1 MSLELKIEMLTSTI
15 DALSAVMA
23 QTVANQERLL
33 AGQKDAIEAVKA
45 GNPATA
51 TTRSRK
57 PKAVEAEATEQKN
70 DAPADTASGADDA
83 ASASEGNSAG
93 VDATTATTA
102 ADNSAT
108 TATGTTTSTASAAA
122 EKLTFAVAAKKW
134 LDKETKGSD
143 EYKARGGKIMAI
155 LGNFGA
161 SKMSD
166 ISADDEDKAMF
177 FLKRSVKGLPVTFDA
192 AYDFAGAF
200 DQDEPVAD
208 GGAAADADDDDMFG

>member
-1 MSLELKIEMLTSTI
+1 MSLELKIEELTSTI

-83 ASASEGNSAG
+83 GSASEPAPVEEKSTAE
-93 VDATTATTA
+93 AAPAATAT
-102 ADNSAT
+102 
-108 TATGTTTSTASAAA
+108 
-122 EKLTFAVAAKKW
+122 LTFAVAAKKW

>member
-1 MSLELKIEMLTSTI
+1 MSLEQKIEELTGAMT
-15 DALSAVMA
+15 ALTAVMERTA
-23 QTVANQERLL
+23 ANQERLL
-33 AGQKDAIEAVKA
+33 AGQEKAIEAVKA

-57 PKAVEAEATEQKN
+57 PKAVEAEAAEQKN
-70 DAPADTASGADDA
+70 DEPADTASGADDA
-83 ASASEGNSAG
+83 GSASEGNSAG

-134 LDKETKGSD
+134 LDKEEKGSA
-143 EYKARGGKIMAI
+143 EYKARGGKIMGI

-161 SKMSD
+161 GKMSD

-177 FLKRSVKGLPVTFDA
+177 FLKRTVKGLPVTFDA
-192 AYDFAGAF
+192 AYDFSGPF
-200 DQDEPVAD
+200 DQDEP
-208 GGAAADADDDDMFG
+208 AADAPAASDEDEDMFG